1 MKKLIIIIGILLV
14 VTLQILSLIGFIYDD
29 YNKKINDVTKNINIP
44 VASQNISKGTI
55 ITENMITI
63 INKNNV
69 DNKYY
74 LNTTKI
80 IGKVATKNINKNEMF
95 SVNNLISNE
104 IIFYYKDD
112 ANINNDIT
120 KPFLNYNNI
129 YYYYTNSNQS
139 LEVSYMNKKYSIDDI
154 IRLNILSL
162 DEILNQS
169 SSKEKINQNTLYKY
183 ELFNLLL
190 CNNNTIYITNNT
202 NKNNYCN

>member
-29 YNKKINDVTKNINIP
+29 YIKKIIDF
-44 VASQNISKGTI
+44 
-55 ITENMITI
+55 
-63 INKNNV
+63 
-69 DNKYY
+69 
-74 LNTTKI
+74 
-80 IGKVATKNINKNEMF
+80 TKNINKNEMF
-95 SVNNLISNE
+95 SVDNLISNE

-139 LEVSYMNKKYSIDDI
+139 LEVSYMNKKYTIDDI

-169 SSKEKINQNTLYKY
+169 SSKENINQNTLYKY
-183 ELFNLLL
+183 ELFNLQL